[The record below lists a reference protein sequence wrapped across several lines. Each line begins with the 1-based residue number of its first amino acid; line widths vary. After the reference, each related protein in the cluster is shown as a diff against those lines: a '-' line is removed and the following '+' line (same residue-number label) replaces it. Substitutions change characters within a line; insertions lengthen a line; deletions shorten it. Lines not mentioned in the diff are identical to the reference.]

1 MRAGIANS
9 AVGSFAFSALIS
21 GRAHVRRRED
31 VDRSTENVIQC
42 PQKKRILVGMLIR
55 FKSEVGGFVMFGDVA
70 VKLLRMT
77 GHSGT
82 VPGAIGADDV
92 AASLARLEKQ
102 LAAQSAET
110 HAVSDE
116 QERGQ
121 VDGESEPVVSLA
133 QRAFPMIELMRRAA
147 AEPCAI
153 QWLED

>member
-1 MRAGIANS
+1 MP
-9 AVGSFAFSALIS
+9 FSICTN
-21 GRAHVRRRED
+21 G
-31 VDRSTENVIQC
+31 
-42 PQKKRILVGMLIR
+42 RILASMLVR

-82 VPGAIGADDV
+82 VPGAIADDDM
-92 AASLARLEKQ
+92 AQSLARLEAQ
-102 LAAQSAET
+102 VAAQIADADCTPEAFG
-110 HAVSDE
+110 HDA
-116 QERGQ
+116 RNA
-121 VDGESEPVVSLA
+121 GEDDRDDAKAQPVVSLA